1 MTCIL
6 FAHRDADYF
15 APRLRARFPAL
26 EIITAPDLPESVA
39 RFPDADVIMAAGH
52 GFNDERLARATKLRW
67 IHAMTT
73 GFDAIAGSRTL
84 RPEVILTTTRGI
96 HGPQMAEMA
105 FLYMLNLAR
114 DYPRMHENQKRHV
127 WKRWTQVRLHGKTVV
142 ITGLGLIAEALAPRC
157 KAFGMHVIGVTG
169 TPRPVSGFDRLYAYP
184 QLEQAAALADFLV
197 VLTPYSPRMDSLI
210 DAKVLAAMKPTAF
223 LLNLARGGLCDERAL
238 LDALRQKRIAGAG
251 LDVFRT
257 EPLPGDSPFW
267 DLDNVL
273 ITAHC
278 SGSSDDNL
286 AMTWPIIETNV
297 QCFLDGRASDMV
309 NRVARRSDSAQ
320 DPRQEQV

>member
-1 MTCIL
+1 MTTLL

-15 APRLRARFPAL
+15 APKIKQAFPSVQV
-26 EIITAPDLPESVA
+26 ITAPDLPESVP
-39 RFPDADVIMAAGH
+39 RFPEADIIMAAGH
-52 GFNDERLARATKLRW
+52 GFNDERLAKASRLKW

-73 GFDAIAGSRTL
+73 GFDAIVGSRTL
-84 RPEVILTTTRGI
+84 RPDIVLTTTRGI

-114 DYPRMHENQKRHV
+114 DYPRMHDNQRKHV
-127 WKRWTQVRLHGKTVV
+127 WQRWTQVRLHGKTVV

-157 KAFGMHVIGVTG
+157 KAFGMTVLGVSAA
-169 TPRPVSGFDRLYAYP
+169 PRAVAGFDQVVAYS
-184 QLEQAAALADFLV
+184 QLAQAAARADFLI
-197 VLTPYSPRMDSLI
+197 VLTPYSPEMDNLI
-210 DAKVLAAMKPTAF
+210 DARILAVMKRSAY
-223 LLNLARGGLCDERAL
+223 LLNLARGGLCDENAL
-238 LDALRQKRIAGAG
+238 LDALRHKRIAGAG

-257 EPLPGDSPFW
+257 EPLPKDSPFW
-267 DLDNVL
+267 DMDNVL

-297 QCFLDGRASDMV
+297 RCFLEGRRGEML
-309 NRVARRSDSAQ
+309 NRVQR
-320 DPRQEQV
+320 

>member
-6 FAHRDADYF
+6 FAHRDAEYF
-15 APRLRARFPAL
+15 APKLKQTFPAVKV
-26 EIITAPDLPESVA
+26 ITAPDLPESVP
-39 RFPDADVIMAAGH
+39 RFPEADVILAAGH
-52 GFNDERLARATKLRW
+52 GFNDERLAKARKLKW

-73 GFDAIAGSRTL
+73 GFDAIAGSRAL
-84 RPEVILTTTRGI
+84 GPDVILTTTRGI

-114 DYPRMHENQKRHV
+114 DYPRMHDNQKKHV
-127 WKRWTQVRLHGKTVV
+127 WQRWTQVRLHGKTVV

-157 KAFGMHVIGVTG
+157 KAFGMTVLGVTA
-169 TPRPVSGFDRLYAYP
+169 TPRAVDGFDRMYAYS

-197 VLTPYSPRMDSLI
+197 VLTPYSAAMDSLI
-210 DAKVLAAMKPTAF
+210 NAKILAAMKPGAF
-223 LLNLARGGLCDERAL
+223 LLNLARGGLCDESAL
-238 LDALRQKRIAGAG
+238 LDALRNKRIAGAG

-257 EPLPGDSPFW
+257 EPLPKQSPFW
-267 DLDNVL
+267 DMDNVL

-286 AMTWPIIETNV
+286 AMTWPIIETNMR
-297 QCFLDGRASDMV
+297 CFLE
-309 NRVARRSDSAQ
+309 RRQAEMINLV
-320 DPRQEQV
+320 RR

>member
-1 MTCIL
+1 MTTIL
-6 FAHRDADYF
+6 FAHRDAEYF
-15 APRLRARFPAL
+15 APKLKQSFPGI
-26 EIITAPDLPESVA
+26 EVITAPDLPESVP
-39 RFPDADVIMAAGH
+39 RFHEADIIMAAGH
-52 GFNDERLARATKLRW
+52 GFNDERLAQATRLKW

-84 RPEVILTTTRGI
+84 RPDVVLTTTRGI

-114 DYPRMHENQKRHV
+114 DYPRMHDNQKRHI

-142 ITGLGLIAEALAPRC
+142 ITGLGLIAKALAPRC
-157 KAFGMHVIGVTG
+157 KAFGMTVLGVSA
-169 TPRPVSGFDRLYAYP
+169 TPRDVEGFDQVYAYA
-184 QLEQAAALADFLV
+184 QLEQAAARADFLV
-197 VLTPYSPRMDSLI
+197 VLTPYSREMDSLI
-210 DAKVLAAMKPTAF
+210 NAKILSAMKPSAY
-223 LLNLARGGLCDERAL
+223 LLNLARGGLCDENAL
-238 LDALRQKRIAGAG
+238 LDALKNKRIAGAG

-257 EPLPGDSPFW
+257 EPLPKDSPFW
-267 DLDNVL
+267 DMDNVL

-297 QCFLDGRASDMV
+297 RCFLEGRPGGMM
-309 NRVARRSDSAQ
+309 NRVQR
-320 DPRQEQV
+320 